1 MLFFTVECEKNTDE
15 RILYHK
21 NFFRDIIQTIGGAK
35 MKFKLNIDRN
45 KEERVEATLH
55 GKGDFSY
62 RLEELVL
69 GYSGEDSVMAYTED
83 DIKELKYRDIEC
95 VTVIDSKTYAIDT
108 AGDRYRLKMRLYEIS
123 EILPSYFIKINKSSL
138 ANRKQIE
145 RFSAAFSGSVDVI
158 FKCGYKDYVSRR
170 CFADIKKPTNK
181 KSSPKIELDEKY
193 CRQIVGRKATV
204 SDTTNKPSENGGFGR

>member
-1 MLFFTVECEKNTDE
+1 
-15 RILYHK
+15 
-21 NFFRDIIQTIGGAK
+21 

-108 AGDRYRLKMRLYEIS
+108 RVTDDRSKCGCMRSARSCQATLSKSINPRWRTE
-123 EILPSYFIKINKSSL
+123 NKS
-138 ANRKQIE
+138 K
-145 RFSAAFSGSVDVI
+145 G
-158 FKCGYKDYVSRR
+158 SRR
-170 CFADIKKPTNK
+170 R
-181 KSSPKIELDEKY
+181 S
-193 CRQIVGRKATV
+193 RV
-204 SDTTNKPSENGGFGR
+204 PST

>member
-1 MLFFTVECEKNTDE
+1 
-15 RILYHK
+15 
-21 NFFRDIIQTIGGAK
+21 

-145 RFSAAFSGSVDVI
+145 RAFVVCHEDGIQIKNLPVGKVEGLGVFFKLLFYAFIKLFFFLFRGERLLLFLRKKRGSE
-158 FKCGYKDYVSRR
+158 KESRNQLYE
-170 CFADIKKPTNK
+170 FHKTHSLQN
-181 KSSPKIELDEKY
+181 
-193 CRQIVGRKATV
+193 
-204 SDTTNKPSENGGFGR
+204 